1 MCFSERMWLSEV
13 QCSGQ
18 EKRLVQ
24 CPSVGLDVVVGE
36 RCAGDKRS
44 AGVVCQKRVRPSAA
58 KPRKGAT
65 RATPTATTAI
75 PTSTT
80 APTAST
86 KPFLQALSLVDS
98 DEDYRSSNGAQTN
111 WIEPSPVTTTVS
123 TASRGTAFG
132 GFHVTASETD
142 ATVQLNT
149 TQSTSTASTPASTTS
164 HLTPTTEPTKASTD
178 ATMTVA
184 KTTTV
189 PFITTKETTMDNVE
203 NTTTTAQPT
212 TSTAALMNTTLA
224 VDAATKM
231 TVKVVDLKKANV
243 KEDITL
249 KSPALSSE
257 DAILL
262 QADSPAHP
270 VSCVCV
276 CDCVSVQAYAL
287 MLSTCISCQEFV
299 RPRDSKGPSLAVH
312 L

>member
-1 MCFSERMWLSEV
+1 MWLSEV

-24 CPSVGLDVVVGE
+24 CPSVRLDVVVGE

-65 RATPTATTAI
+65 RATATATTAI
-75 PTSTT
+75 PTSAT

-86 KPFLQALSLVDS
+86 KPFLQPLSLVDS
-98 DEDYRSSNGAQTN
+98 DEDYRSSIGAQTN

-123 TASRGTAFG
+123 TAARGTAFG
-132 GFHVTASETD
+132 GLHVTASETLE
-142 ATVQLNT
+142 LNT

-189 PFITTKETTMDNVE
+189 PFTTTKETTMDNVE

-212 TSTAALMNTTLA
+212 TSTAVLMNTTMA
-224 VDAATKM
+224 VDAATKL

-270 VSCVCV
+270 VSCMCV
-276 CDCVSVQAYAL
+276 IACLYKR
-287 MLSTCISCQEFV
+287 M
-299 RPRDSKGPSLAVH
+299 H
-312 L
+312 